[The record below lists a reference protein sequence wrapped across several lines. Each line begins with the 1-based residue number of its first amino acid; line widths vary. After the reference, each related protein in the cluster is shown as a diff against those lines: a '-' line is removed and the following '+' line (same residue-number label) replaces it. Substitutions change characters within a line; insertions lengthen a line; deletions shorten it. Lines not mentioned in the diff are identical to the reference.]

1 MDEEGQG
8 GRKRGLWREVLGR
21 RAGEGRGR
29 RVNNEGG
36 TVVPLPERIYGF
48 TKQAPPNLP

>member
-21 RAGEGRGR
+21 RAGEGWAQTSRKWGSPAGRLNLGARHRGL
-29 RVNNEGG
+29 G
-36 TVVPLPERIYGF
+36 LD
-48 TKQAPPNLP
+48 